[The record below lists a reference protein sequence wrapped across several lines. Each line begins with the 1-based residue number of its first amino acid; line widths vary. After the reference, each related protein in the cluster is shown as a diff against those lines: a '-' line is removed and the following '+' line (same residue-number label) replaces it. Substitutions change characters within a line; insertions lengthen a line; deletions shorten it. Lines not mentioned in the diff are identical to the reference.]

1 VPLPYAEL
9 FERFGL
15 GINHLFLVEAVPQGA
30 RVLDVG
36 CASGYVA
43 QALAERRGAT
53 TVGIEP
59 DPAMAKTAE
68 QFCERV
74 YPLTIEAAQ
83 QEPDLNGDR
92 FDAILFG
99 DVLEHLVD
107 PWGALV
113 WARGLL
119 APGGRVIVSIPNVG
133 HWSVRWSLLRGRFD
147 YTDHG
152 LLDRTHL
159 RFFTHKTARELA
171 ERAGF
176 VVESERF
183 TPAPLPGEVTLQR
196 LRSRPAPAAHGGSEA
211 PDAADT
217 PRAAGPAKPRR
228 LPEAFSRTTLARLY
242 PELLA
247 QQFVMTLRP
256 AQP

>member
-1 VPLPYAEL
+1 MPLPYTDL
-9 FERFGL
+9 VERHGL
-15 GINHLFLVEAVPQGA
+15 GVNHRWLVDAVPAGA

-43 QALAERRGAT
+43 RALSQERGAT

-59 DPAMAKTAE
+59 DPEMAAAAE
-68 QFCERV
+68 AHCERV
-74 YPLTIEAAQ
+74 FAVGVEEA
-83 QEPDLNGDR
+83 QEMPELVTDR
-92 FDAILFG
+92 FEAILFG

-107 PWGALV
+107 PWQALV

-119 APGGRVIVSIPNVG
+119 KPGGRVVVSIPNVG

-147 YTDHG
+147 YQDHG

-159 RFFTHKTARELA
+159 RFFTHRTAHELA
-171 ERAGF
+171 RRSGF
-176 VVESERF
+176 AVENERF
-183 TPAPLPGEVTLQR
+183 TPAPLPGEALLQR
-196 LRSRPAPAAHGGSEA
+196 ARARRGDTGPARAAEPATGDELAPARA
-211 PDAADT
+211 PA
-217 PRAAGPAKPRR
+217 RR
-228 LPEAFSRTTLARLY
+228 LPGAFSRATLARLW
-242 PELLA
+242 PGLLA